1 MVLPDDDS
9 LCVNIF
15 ITNCLMEKAREPLP
29 AVQHKDHLITLRH
42 GHFGAEAEVTPSL
55 SSQPSAARR
64 KQFQILKKPWFAK
77 LCCVFCMFKLLTG
90 LFKHDRR
97 VPCR

>member
-15 ITNCLMEKAREPLP
+15 ITNCLIEEAREPLP
-29 AVQHKDHLITLRH
+29 AVQYKDHLITLKH
-42 GHFGAEAEVTPSL
+42 GHFGVEAKVTPSL
-55 SSQPSAARR
+55 SSQAAAARM
-64 KQFQILKKPWFAK
+64 KQFQILKKSWFAR
-77 LCCVFCMFKLLTG
+77 LCSVFCIFKLLTG
-90 LFKHDRR
+90 LFKCGRR